1 MHIYC
6 SPPSFGRGSA
16 QVKTIHGSNR
26 VSDTISP
33 WNISASRKGLGTTQR
48 ICNSIECT
56 GVSRVSLKETSTVAP
71 GSAIQ
76 GHSTRVLS
84 CNYMSSDATGKR
96 RIYESRRSSD
106 GRS

>member
-1 MHIYC
+1 

-16 QVKTIHGSNR
+16 QVKTIHGSDR
-26 VSDTISP
+26 GGDTISS
-33 WNISASRKGLGTTQR
+33 WNISASRKGSGTTQR

-76 GHSTRVLS
+76 RRSTTVLS
-84 CNYMSSDATGKR
+84 CDYRGNDVTGR
-96 RIYESRRSSD
+96 QRIYVSRRNSD
-106 GRS
+106 DRS

>member
-6 SPPSFGRGSA
+6 SPPRFGRGSA
-16 QVKTIHGSNR
+16 QVKTIHGSDWG
-26 VSDTISP
+26 SDTISP

-48 ICNSIECT
+48 ICNSIECI

-76 GHSTRVLS
+76 GRSTRVLS
-84 CNYMSSDATGKR
+84 CNYRSSDTTGKR
-96 RIYESRRSSD
+96 RIYKSRRSSN

>member
-6 SPPSFGRGSA
+6 SPPRFGRGSA
-16 QVKTIHGSNR
+16 QVKTIHGSDR
-26 VSDTISP
+26 GGDTISP
-33 WNISASRKGLGTTQR
+33 WNISACRKGSGTTQR

-76 GHSTRVLS
+76 GRWIGNVITIDSQSRDGTKTMTWVIQVYTR
-84 CNYMSSDATGKR
+84 
-96 RIYESRRSSD
+96 
-106 GRS
+106 